1 MIKHINHQNLLTTP
15 FVAIKTWELNNRDPD
30 DLVLLETY
38 SASVSTYNPPE
49 EFVAYEYVDFYSG
62 STPTLNRTCNI
73 ALEQQERDWVIY
85 QEGIT
90 GSGYFDPANEPQ
102 NPDGTYKRLIHSQ
115 MDQAFYNTYKNPLK
129 IFGVENFDF
138 PLSRTERQIT
148 DAIRIFNIPQRIWGD
163 SIIPRSVVIFDNLL
177 DDNVD
182 IYDDGYQNLLAGTN
196 LFSKIQEVR
205 TFGNVILSGS
215 ITNSCPLYSSGSSSV
230 TQSEFVSNSYFESG
244 SQIAVTFYQGTVEDS
259 YVEDVMALF
268 HTFYSGVI
276 FNSMITSS
284 AAESGSVN
292 MLFYTGSLMNQIVP
306 FGNNK
311 DTSSIN
317 VLFYT
322 GSLFEEDIPVSG
334 SDNQEI
340 VISYYTGSI
349 TTVAIP
355 SSNNEYQTMSI
366 SFLNGTRSIVAGGTG
381 SATGS
386 DGLVH
391 PEF

>member
-1 MIKHINHQNLLTTP
+1 MIKHINHQNILTTP
-15 FVAIKTWELNNRDPD
+15 FVAAKTWELNNRDPD

-49 EFVAYEYVDFYSG
+49 MFVAYEYVDYYSG

-90 GSGYFDPANEPQ
+90 GSGYFSPEEEPT
-102 NPDGTYKRLIHSQ
+102 NPDGTYKRLIHAQ
-115 MDQAFYNTYKNPLK
+115 TDQAFYNTYKNPLK
-129 IFGVENFDF
+129 IFGIEYIDF
-138 PLSRTERQIT
+138 PLGRTERQIT

-163 SIIPRSVVIFDNLL
+163 SIIPRSVILFDNLL

-182 IYDDGYQNLLAGTN
+182 IHDDGYQNLIAGTN
-196 LFSKIQEVR
+196 LFSRIQEVR
-205 TFGNVILSGS
+205 KFGNLILSGS
-215 ITNSCPLYSSGSSSV
+215 ITNSCPTYSSGSSSV
-230 TQSEFVSNSYFESG
+230 TASEFVTYSVSESG
-244 SQIAVTFYQGTVEDS
+244 SVSMGFYQGTIENTYLEDA
-259 YVEDVMALF
+259 MGLF
-268 HTFYSGVI
+268 HSFYSGLI
-276 FNSMITSS
+276 FNAAVTSS
-284 AAESGSVN
+284 GGDSGSVN
-292 MLFYTGSLMNQIVP
+292 VLFYTGSLINQIIP

-311 DTSSIN
+311 DTASVS

-322 GSLFEEDIPVSG
+322 GSLFEEDIPITG
-334 SDNQEI
+334 SDNHEVI
-340 VISYYTGSI
+340 ISYYTGSI
-349 TTVAIP
+349 TTVAVA

-366 SFLNGTRSIVAGGTG
+366 AFLNGTRSVVAAGTG

-386 DGLVH
+386 DGSIH